1 MKNYYMYL
9 LFVYMCFQYLTS
21 MIDSRRVNFVEVSL
35 RFRSTIS
42 ELFPQLIESEINE
55 GELAAF
61 CAYAV
66 AFPNGFLA
74 LIDTYDVIR

>member
-1 MKNYYMYL
+1 MKGI
-9 LFVYMCFQYLTS
+9 Q
-21 MIDSRRVNFVEVSL
+21 VSL
-35 RFRSTIS
+35 KKKGYSLS
-42 ELFPQLIESEINE
+42 ETGEIDYIFIVIFLPIVDFLTDQASE

-61 CAYAV
+61 IAYAQ

>member
-1 MKNYYMYL
+1 MWRKFKL
-9 LFVYMCFQYLTS
+9 VW
-21 MIDSRRVNFVEVSL
+21 IEKKKKGHSL
-35 RFRSTIS
+35 S
-42 ELFPQLIESEINE
+42 ETGEINYIFIVIFLPIVDFLTDQASE

-61 CAYAV
+61 IAYAQ

>member
-1 MKNYYMYL
+1 MKGI
-9 LFVYMCFQYLTS
+9 Q
-21 MIDSRRVNFVEVSL
+21 VSL
-35 RFRSTIS
+35 KKKGHSLS
-42 ELFPQLIESEINE
+42 ETGEIDYIFIVIFLPIVDFLTDQASE

-61 CAYAV
+61 IAYAQ

>member
-1 MKNYYMYL
+1 MFRFKVMNYEL
-9 LFVYMCFQYLTS
+9 VELFVSGFLPDQ
-21 MIDSRRVNFVEVSL
+21 VSV
-35 RFRSTIS
+35 
-42 ELFPQLIESEINE
+42 

-61 CAYAV
+61 ISYAQ